1 MWDKFKRFLSKTN
14 IERWLSLYFLV
25 SMLILVFTQD
35 MNSTNVLI
43 PFYAY
48 FILAFTL
55 SGISTIR
62 TENEEI
68 KNLIKEKLTK

>member
-1 MWDKFKRFLSKTN
+1 MKDKIKKFLLKTN

-25 SMLILVFTQD
+25 SMFITAFTQD
-35 MNSTNVLI
+35 MNSTEVLI

-55 SGISTIR
+55 SGISTVR

-68 KNLIKEKLTK
+68 KKLIEEKLTK